1 LNGQKSMQ
9 MSHVLRAAFQAG
21 SPLRRRGRKGCAAL
35 VLAAALAACGGSTTE
50 EAAAPPAPTVN
61 PVSPETAG
69 NITGAIRLDGTP
81 PPPEPIQMNS
91 DPYCVDNGGA
101 VPPEFAVGGNGALQ
115 NVFVYVK
122 DGLGDLT
129 FPVPPTPKVLDQKGC
144 VYTPH
149 VFGIQVGQNLEI
161 LNSDS
166 TLHNVHA
173 IPESNREFNRAQA
186 LAGITHTHVF
196 STREV
201 MVPFKCNV
209 HNWMTAY
216 VGVLD
221 HPFYAVTGADGT
233 FRLEGLPPGTYTIE
247 AWHEKL
253 GTQTQSVT
261 IGEKET
267 KDVAFT
273 FKT

>member
-1 LNGQKSMQ
+1 
-9 MSHVLRAAFQAG
+9 
-21 SPLRRRGRKGCAAL
+21 
-35 VLAAALAACGGSTTE
+35 
-50 EAAAPPAPTVN
+50 
-61 PVSPETAG
+61 
-69 NITGAIRLDGTP
+69 
-81 PPPEPIQMNS
+81 MNS
-91 DPYCVDNGGA
+91 DPYCVENGGTTTPA
-101 VPPEFAVGGNGALQ
+101 VVPGSNGTLQ

-122 DGLGDLT
+122 DGLGNLT
-129 FPVPPTPKVLDQKGC
+129 FPVPQTPVVLDQKGC
-144 VYTPH
+144 VYQPH

-161 LNSDS
+161 VNSDS

-173 IPESNREFNRAQA
+173 TPANNREFNRGQA
-186 LAGITHTHVF
+186 LQGMKHTHVF

-221 HPFYAVTGADGT
+221 HPFYAVSGSDGS
-233 FRLEGLPPGTYTIE
+233 FSIEGLPPGTYTIE

-261 IGEKET
+261 IGEREKKEI
-267 KDVAFT
+267 AFT
-273 FKT
+273 FKA